1 MTVLRWS
8 GSCAAGALSAVAV
21 LALVTACSSDSSD
34 VRVDNHCDVPIQATF
49 TNLLAK
55 WSEDTAQYVTD
66 WVVDADGA
74 VDIAAGASAT
84 LVLGPPPSPA
94 TRVDGQ
100 AFLSI
105 RGDGGEWLTVAP
117 VGEKAPSGSDVG
129 YIKDGVFVVN
139 DVLCAQVGG

>member
-1 MTVLRWS
+1 MTRRRWS
-8 GSCAAGALSAVAV
+8 GSRAARTLGAVAV
-21 LALVTACSSDSSD
+21 LALVTACSSGSSG

-55 WSEDTAQYVTD
+55 WSEDDARYLVD
-66 WVVDADGA
+66 WEVDADGA

-84 LVLGPPPSPA
+84 LVLGPPPSQA
-94 TRVDGQ
+94 TRVDGK

-117 VGEKAPSGSDVG
+117 VGEKAPSGSDIG
-129 YIKDGVFVVN
+129 YIKDGVFVA
-139 DVLCAQVGG
+139 DGVLCAHMGG